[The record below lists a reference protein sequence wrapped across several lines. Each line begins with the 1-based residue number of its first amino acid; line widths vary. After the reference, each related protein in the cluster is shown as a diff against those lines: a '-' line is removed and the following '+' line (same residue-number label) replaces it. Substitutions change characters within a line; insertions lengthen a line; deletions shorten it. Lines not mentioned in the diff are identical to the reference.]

1 MYVYMHVIIGSEKS
15 YEFGK
20 NKEVSMETFGR
31 RKRKEQMM
39 KLCYSIRKKIKM
51 VLSVYLLCR

>member
-1 MYVYMHVIIGSEKS
+1 MYVYMHVIIANEKS
-15 YEFGK
+15 HEFGK

-39 KLCYSIRKKIKM
+39 KLCYSIRKKSKM
-51 VLSVYLLCR
+51 VLSAYLLCR

>member
-15 YEFGK
+15 HDFGK